1 MEPVVVVIMGVS
13 GSGKTTIGRALA
25 ARLGWAYKEGD
36 ELHPRANVEKMS
48 RGIPLTDEDR
58 WPWLRLV
65 AQWID
70 DQLAKGEPGIITCS
84 LLKRS
89 YRDFVIDARKRVK
102 LLYLQGDKAVIAERM
117 AQRKGHFMPPALLDS
132 QFETLEEPGPD
143 EHPLIVV
150 VHGAVDE
157 TVTDAL
163 ETLEQECGPL
173 ETTKQIDTNQH

>member
-25 ARLGWAYKEGD
+25 ERLGWPYKEGD
-36 ELHPRANVEKMS
+36 ELHPRANVAKMS

-70 DQLAKGEPGIITCS
+70 DRLAKGQPGIITCS

-89 YRDFVIDARKRVK
+89 YRDLVIDARKRVK
-102 LLYLQGDKAVIAERM
+102 LLYLRGHKHVIAERM
-117 AQRKGHFMPPALLDS
+117 AQRKGHFMPPSLLDS
-132 QFETLEEPGPD
+132 QFATLEEPGPD
-143 EHPLIVV
+143 EYPLIVE
-150 VHGAVDE
+150 VHGSVDE
-157 TVTDAL
+157 TVSFAIRL
-163 ETLEQECGPL
+163 LEQECRI
-173 ETTKQIDTNQH
+173 ETN